1 VATVFLFFFA
11 STWAFGKN
19 MHKFARE
26 KGILKSNQK
35 LFFLEWIVDYTVIL
49 VYNALL

>member
-11 STWAFGKN
+11 STWAFGEN
-19 MHKFARE
+19 MHRFARDE
-26 KGILKSNQK
+26 GISKSNQK
-35 LFFLEWIVDYTVIL
+35 LFSLEWILDYTVIL